1 MNKFDKFANVQQQL
15 NKSKNTEKE
24 NERKRTSRYYQDRT
38 TVAIRKGTRALLND
52 IAYENRTSLYDMLDI
67 VVESY
72 AKNNHEDRYK
82 KYLNKELKGQE
93 S

>member
-67 VVESY
+67 VIESFSKY
-72 AKNNHEDRYK
+72 NHEDRYK
-82 KYLNKELKGQE
+82 NNLNNEQKGQ
-93 S
+93 